1 MDAEQAVL
9 ELLVGERWV
18 KREGKKEREKHETPD
33 DKFWKQAL
41 PWKSS
46 GCYVL
51 LGCRKIKY
59 LNHGKMKKICFKE
72 AGYMK
77 SILNLTSGLLWLN

>member
-1 MDAEQAVL
+1 MSNVRAAS
-9 ELLVGERWV
+9 GE
-18 KREGKKEREKHETPD
+18 EMGEEGGKKIEREKHETPD

-41 PWKSS
+41 PWKSN
-46 GCYVL
+46 GCYVH

-59 LNHGKMKKICFKE
+59 LNHGKMKKICFKK

-77 SILNLTSGLLWLN
+77 SILNLTPGLLWLN